1 MRNLALIGL
10 DQSALVSSG
19 SPEDASR
26 TLADS
31 R

>member
-10 DQSALVSSG
+10 DQGALVSTG
-19 SPEDASR
+19 SSADASR
-26 TLADS
+26 TVTAT